1 LAETNKRK
9 SLIVIV
15 GPTAVGKTS
24 VAIELAKQFNTEIV
38 SADSRQFYKEISI
51 GTAKPSD
58 EELLEVKHHFI
69 NSHSIQEVYS
79 AGAFERDALS
89 VLEEIFSRK
98 DKAIA
103 IGGSGLF
110 IKALTEGL
118 DILPTPEAGVRE
130 KWNNKLEEC
139 GISHLQEALQ
149 KIDPAYYKEVD
160 KNNPQR
166 LVRALEVY
174 ETTGVPFSEFRINKK
189 NKRPF
194 QIIPIALNMDRA
206 LLYERI
212 NSRVDLMM
220 QEGLL
225 KEVESVHLYK
235 DIPALKTVGYQE
247 IFEYLEGQIDLAT
260 AVDKIKQNT
269 RRYAKRQITWFKKM
283 DGVEFFH
290 PENMQEILKHIKG

>member
-1 LAETNKRK
+1 MRENSNRK
-9 SLIVIV
+9 TLIVIV

-24 VAIELAKQFNTEIV
+24 VAIALAKHFNTEIV

-79 AGAFERDALS
+79 AGAFEKDALS

-98 DKAIA
+98 NIAIA

-118 DILPTPEAGVRE
+118 DLLPSPKAGVRE
-130 KWNNKLEEC
+130 KWNNKFAEH
-139 GISHLQEALQ
+139 GILYLQEALQ

-166 LVRALEVY
+166 LIRALEVY
-174 ETTGVPFSEFRINKK
+174 ETTGIPFSEFRINKT

-194 QIIPIALNMDRA
+194 QIVPIALNMDRE

-225 KEVESVHLYK
+225 KEVESVYSYK
-235 DIPALKTVGYQE
+235 DVPALKTVGYQE
-247 IFEYLEGQIDLAT
+247 IFEYLEGQMDLET

-290 PENMQEILKHIKG
+290 PEDMQGFLKHIKG